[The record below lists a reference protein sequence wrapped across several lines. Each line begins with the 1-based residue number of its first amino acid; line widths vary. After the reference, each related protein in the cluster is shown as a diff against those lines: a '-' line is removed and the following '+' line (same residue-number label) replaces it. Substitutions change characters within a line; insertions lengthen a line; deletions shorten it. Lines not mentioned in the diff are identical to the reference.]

1 VPPPGFEEVEASV
14 APEQAAPDGPIP
26 QQEIRDPPEA
36 LFIPAGAQVTVELEA
51 PLSTE
56 THMAGDVFFSR
67 VVEDVLAED
76 GMVLIPNGTRV
87 RGVVTESAE
96 SNDSDR
102 EPVLR
107 LEVRQLLLSGV
118 ELDIDAEILRADVRI
133 ERGDSEQETA
143 AKVATGA
150 AAGALLGRILGRD
163 AKGAVKGAIAG
174 AIAGGAVAYVSR
186 DGHAR
191 IGEGTLILM
200 RILDRVPLPEVL

>member
-1 VPPPGFEEVEASV
+1 L
-14 APEQAAPDGPIP
+14 IP
-26 QQEIRDPPEA
+26 QEEIQEPPEPPF
-36 LFIPAGAQVTVELEA
+36 LPAGAQVTLELET

-56 THMAGDVFFSR
+56 THMEGDVFFSR

-76 GMVLIPNGTRV
+76 GMVLVPHGARV
-87 RGVVTESAE
+87 RGVITESVE

-102 EPVLR
+102 EPVLG
-107 LEVRQLLLSGV
+107 LEVRQLLLSGM
-118 ELDIDAEILRADVRI
+118 ELDIDAEILRAEVRT

-191 IGEGTLILM
+191 IREGTLILI
-200 RILDRVPLPEVL
+200 RILDRVPLPDGP